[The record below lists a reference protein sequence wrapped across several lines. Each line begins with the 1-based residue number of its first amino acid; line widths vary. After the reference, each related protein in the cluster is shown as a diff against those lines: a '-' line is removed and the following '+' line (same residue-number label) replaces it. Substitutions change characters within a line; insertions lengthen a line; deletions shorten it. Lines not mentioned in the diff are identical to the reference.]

1 MVNGMN
7 PSHGGDIFRIAKQRG
22 WDWRDVL
29 DFSAN
34 INPLAP
40 APGVPAAILAAMD
53 RIRHYPDPEPVAI
66 SELLSKQWGVSTS
79 QILLGNGAT
88 ELLHFFARIRPELPV
103 TLVVPTFSE
112 FHRAFPNAAMARW
125 DDFEAWPTSGFVAL
139 TNPNNPTGKLAR
151 ADLEDW
157 LLSTSHPVMVDESF
171 LDFTDSPSVLRLN
184 RPDLFVLR
192 SLTKFYAIPGL
203 RVGALVGGEQ
213 EISAL
218 RRFREPWQVNVL
230 AEAAAIASLQDT
242 DHAVRSRCFV
252 QQERPWLMAQL
263 TKFPG
268 VAVEPSCVNFL
279 YARLDYDAAPLCAFL
294 LERKILLRN
303 CSLWT
308 GFEQPSVRLAVRT
321 REENT
326 RLLDAWSEFRCDS

>member
-1 MVNGMN
+1 MN
-7 PSHGGDIFRIAKQRG
+7 LAHGGDIFRIAKQRG

-34 INPLAP
+34 INPLGP
-40 APGVPAAILAAMD
+40 SPGVPNAIRAAME
-53 RIRHYPDPEPVAI
+53 RIRHYPSPEPVELG
-66 SELLSKQWGVSTS
+66 ELLSKQWGVLAS

-88 ELLHFFARIRPELPV
+88 ELLHFVARIGPEQRV

-112 FHRAFPNAAMARW
+112 FHRAFPNAAKARW
-125 DDFEAWPTSGFVAL
+125 DDFEAWPTSGVVAL
-139 TNPNNPTGKLAR
+139 TNPNNPTGRLAGAGLR
-151 ADLEDW
+151 DW

-171 LDFTDSPSVLRLN
+171 LDFTDSPSVLRVN
-184 RPDLFVLR
+184 RPGLFVLR

-203 RVGALVGGEQ
+203 RVGALVGGEE
-213 EISAL
+213 EIAAL

-230 AEAAAIASLQDT
+230 AEAATVASLQDT
-242 DHAVRSRCFV
+242 DYAIRSRCFIER
-252 QQERPWLMAQL
+252 ERPWLIARLAM
-263 TKFPG
+263 FPG
-268 VAVEPSCVNFL
+268 VTVEPSCVNFL
-279 YARLDYDAAPLCAFL
+279 YLRLDYDPARLCAFL

-308 GFEQPSVRLAVRT
+308 GLEHPSVRLAVRT

-326 RLLDAWSEFRCDS
+326 RLLEAWSEFQCDC

>member
-1 MVNGMN
+1 MN
-7 PSHGGDIFRIAKQRG
+7 IVHGGDIFRIANQRR

-34 INPLAP
+34 INPLGP
-40 APGVPAAILAAMD
+40 APGVRDALCAAMD
-53 RIRHYPDPEPVAI
+53 RIQHYPSPEPVALG
-66 SELLSKQWGVSTS
+66 ELLSTQWGVPAS
-79 QILLGNGAT
+79 QIMLGNGAT
-88 ELLHFFARIRPELPV
+88 ELLHFFARTRPEQPV

-125 DDFEAWPTSGFVAL
+125 DDFEAWPTSGLVAL
-139 TNPNNPTGKLAR
+139 TNPNNPTGRLAR
-151 ADLEDW
+151 TDLADW

-171 LDFTDSPSVLRLN
+171 LDFTDSPSVLRLLPC
-184 RPDLFVLR
+184 RPGLFVLR
-192 SLTKFYAIPGL
+192 SLTKFYAIPAL

-213 EISAL
+213 EIAAL
-218 RRFREPWQVNVL
+218 RDFREPWQVNVL
-230 AEAAAIASLQDT
+230 AEAAAIASLT
-242 DHAVRSRCFV
+242 DEDYAVRSRCFIER
-252 QQERPWLMAQL
+252 ERPWLIAQL
-263 TKFPG
+263 SKFSG
-268 VAVEPSCVNFL
+268 VRVEPSRVNFL
-279 YARLDYDAAPLCAFL
+279 YARMDYDPGRLCAFL

-326 RLLDAWSEFRCDS
+326 RLLDAWSEFRCDC

>member
-1 MVNGMN
+1 MN
-7 PSHGGDIFRIAKQRG
+7 LAHGGDIFRIADQRG
-22 WDWRDVL
+22 WDWTDVL

-34 INPLAP
+34 INPLGP
-40 APGVPAAILAAMD
+40 APGVPDAIRSAID
-53 RIRHYPDPEPVAI
+53 RIPHYPDPEPVAI
-66 SELLSKQWGVSTS
+66 SALLSKQWSVPAA

-88 ELLHFFARIRPELPV
+88 ELLHFFARIRREPSV

-125 DDFEAWPTSGFVAL
+125 DDFEAWPTSGLVVL
-139 TNPNNPTGKLAR
+139 TTPNNPTGKLAR
-151 ADLEDW
+151 ADLLRDW

-171 LDFTDSPSVLRLN
+171 LDFTDAPSVLQLLPN
-184 RPDLFVLR
+184 RRSLFVLR

-203 RVGALVGGEQ
+203 RVGALVGGEK
-213 EISAL
+213 EIAVL
-218 RRFREPWQVNVL
+218 RHLREPWQVNVL
-230 AEAAAIASLQDT
+230 AAAAAIASLSDS
-242 DHAVRSRCFV
+242 DYALRSRCFIER
-252 QQERPWLMAQL
+252 ERPWLMERIAQ
-263 TKFPG
+263 FPG
-268 VAVEPSCVNFL
+268 VKVEPSCVNFL
-279 YARLDYDAAPLCAFL
+279 YARLDYDPARLCGFL

-326 RLLDAWSEFRCDS
+326 RLLDAWSEFRCDC